1 MNFDAKPQGSL
12 GLYDRLLR
20 LPPMPRVIAGIVAI
34 AGGGASTIL
43 LWDKGVVWGLTLF
56 AVVAGLFLLISG
68 LVGMRHQKVRRELL
82 ASVEEKKEE
91 MILKMIE
98 LKKQGKNPIRWLN
111 DQGILDAEVRAR
123 LLEAMNERLR
133 TEGEKR

>member
-1 MNFDAKPQGSL
+1 MNFDARPQGSL

-20 LPPMPRVIAGIVAI
+20 LPPMPRVIAWIVAI
-34 AGGGASTIL
+34 AGGGVSTIL

-68 LVGMRHQKVRRELL
+68 LVGMRHQKVRRALL

-98 LKKQGKNPIRWLN
+98 LKKQGKNPVRWLN
-111 DQGILDAEVRAR
+111 DQGILDPEVRAL